1 MLRRA
6 RSVKFEMDGRGI
18 DAGQRVTGIPL
29 CSHYKR
35 QVGLYGASWADQSLT
50 LDQHVKIVRLGSS
63 WYSTCHGNLACL
75 RNYYYY
81 YLVEEL
87 PIMPKAMDCMISAH
101 LTTVHSGHLA
111 RSL

>member
-35 QVGLYGASWADQSLT
+35 QVGLYGASWAD
-50 LDQHVKIVRLGSS
+50 
-63 WYSTCHGNLACL
+63 
-75 RNYYYY
+75 
-81 YLVEEL
+81 
-87 PIMPKAMDCMISAH
+87 
-101 LTTVHSGHLA
+101 
-111 RSL
+111 